1 MHGFERL
8 IRLAFGH
15 ADLVDLVGDLLHS
28 LAWRW
33 QISPADL
40 FA

>member
-1 MHGFERL
+1 MHGFGRL
-8 IRLAFGH
+8 IRLAIGH
-15 ADLVDLVGDLLHS
+15 ADLADLVGDLLHS

-33 QISPADL
+33 QTPPADL